1 MKRLKFCCLAA
12 VCLFA
17 VFTAEAEQMKW
28 NADTPISEIISDP
41 VFGDWGRLL
50 FPADRGYYS
59 GDQLNNLSL
68 TWYGKMDV
76 NETVEIVNTLWEQA
90 AAGETVFF
98 DIYSD
103 AEKAAD
109 PEKRNTG
116 LFFFRGEPGAK
127 TAICNAGGGFVF
139 VGAMQDSFPH
149 ALELSKMG
157 YNAFALIYRPGWVT
171 AMEDLGRAL
180 SFLYD
185 HAEEL
190 EIDMSSYS
198 LWGGS
203 AGARMAATLGNAD
216 YLRYYTGRSD
226 IPQAVAVI
234 MQYTGHSDV
243 SSSDAPT
250 YACVGTRDGIA
261 NWRTMQ
267 NRLQMLE
274 RYGIST
280 EFHSYEG
287 LGHGFGLGTGSV
299 AEGWIN
305 DAVAFWERNSQ

>member
-1 MKRLKFCCLAA
+1 
-12 VCLFA
+12 
-17 VFTAEAEQMKW
+17 
-28 NADTPISEIISDP
+28 
-41 VFGDWGRLL
+41 
-50 FPADRGYYS
+50 
-59 GDQLNNLSL
+59 
-68 TWYGKMDV
+68 
-76 NETVEIVNTLWEQA
+76 
-90 AAGETVFF
+90 
-98 DIYSD
+98 
-103 AEKAAD
+103 
-109 PEKRNTG
+109 
-116 LFFFRGEPGAK
+116 
-127 TAICNAGGGFVF
+127 
-139 VGAMQDSFPH
+139 
-149 ALELSKMG
+149 
-157 YNAFALIYRPGWVT
+157 
-171 AMEDLGRAL
+171 
-180 SFLYD
+180 
-185 HAEEL
+185 
-190 EIDMSSYS
+190 
-198 LWGGS
+198 
-203 AGARMAATLGNAD
+203 MAATLGNAD